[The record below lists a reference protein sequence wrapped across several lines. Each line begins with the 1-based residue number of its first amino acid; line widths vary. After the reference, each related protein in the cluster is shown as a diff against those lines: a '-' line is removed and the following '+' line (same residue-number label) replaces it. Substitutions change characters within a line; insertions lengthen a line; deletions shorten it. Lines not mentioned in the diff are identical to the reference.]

1 MNIIMNYL
9 DATTEHDDSDEGP
22 YYKELSH
29 DEVCM
34 INYLRSSAT
43 PANTLNKTLDPIGA
57 QLSHKLISG
66 NAQVSI
72 LRRIGLSPSVSI
84 TNLSGYN
91 AWVILSPA
99 PITSLSSVGIEKIGQ
114 VSFSSSGEY
123 KCQQSSLLN
132 YSCREFELDNN
143 EIYYT
148 VFFNCD
154 GKWKTPF
161 KNRKINT
168 RKYNINLLKKHI
180 EESID
185 CDFVPN

>member
-1 MNIIMNYL
+1 MSSL
-9 DATTEHDDSDEGP
+9 DKSDEHDDSDDGP
-22 YYKELSH
+22 YFKELSH

-34 INYLRSSAT
+34 VNLMRSAHES
-43 PANTLNKTLDPIGA
+43 KTHAKFSL
-57 QLSHKLISG
+57 
-66 NAQVSI
+66 
-72 LRRIGLSPSVSI
+72 LRRVGLNPSVLI
-84 TNLSGYN
+84 TNMSGRK

-99 PITSLSSVGIEKIGQ
+99 PILSVSSVGVEKIGQ

-123 KCQQSSLLN
+123 KCPQSAISDS
-132 YSCREFELDNN
+132 SCREFELDNS

-148 VFFNCD
+148 VFFNCG

-168 RKYNINLLKKHI
+168 RKYNINLLYRHV

-185 CDFVPN
+185 CDFVPTN